1 MGLYAEF
8 LTVLDTKTCGYT
20 EEGRAESKGG
30 EEKADEG
37 GGGLLTEQK
46 HVVLTAHSS

>member
-8 LTVLDTKTCGYT
+8 LTVLDTKTCGYI

-30 EEKADEG
+30 EEEADEG
-37 GGGLLTEQK
+37 GGGCLQSENMLF
-46 HVVLTAHSS
+46 